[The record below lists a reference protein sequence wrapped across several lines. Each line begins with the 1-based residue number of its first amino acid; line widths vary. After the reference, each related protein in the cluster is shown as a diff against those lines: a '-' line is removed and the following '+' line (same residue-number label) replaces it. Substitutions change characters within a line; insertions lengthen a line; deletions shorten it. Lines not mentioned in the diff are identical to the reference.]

1 MKNVCSFSEW
11 IATCSQKP
19 NMALRQLQNKNFE
32 NRKSA
37 VPQGDERKFDSDSF
51 EKHDK
56 FQM

>member
-19 NMALRQLQNKNFE
+19 NIGGTTISKLKLQ
-32 NRKSA
+32 NRKSRA
-37 VPQGDERKFDSDSF
+37 RPGAEREFDLDSF

>member
-19 NMALRQLQNKNFE
+19 NMAVRQLQNENFE